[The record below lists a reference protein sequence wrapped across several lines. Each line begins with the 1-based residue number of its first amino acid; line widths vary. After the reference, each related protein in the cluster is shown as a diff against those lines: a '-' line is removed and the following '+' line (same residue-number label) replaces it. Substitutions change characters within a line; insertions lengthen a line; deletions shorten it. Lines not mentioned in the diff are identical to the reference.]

1 MLLVG
6 HMNKGGGKSQ
16 YRSLGSVDIYAA
28 ARSVLTVGRIPV
40 DDDMRAIVH
49 NKSNLSPAG
58 SAQAFGLT
66 PDGGFTWLGEY
77 DISIDEILNGTKKP
91 ESQFAKARRLIETAL
106 AKGPVLSVDMMQMAE
121 EQGISPK
128 TLNRAKDALGV
139 ISVKHGNQWY
149 WEIPIVVE
157 FTEVSQDGQDGQ
169 DGQDTQDG
177 QDDDCQDSHENT
189 MTTLTSLTILPCG
202 KEVV

>member
-91 ESQFAKARRLIETAL
+91 ESQFTKARRLLETEL
-106 AKGPVLSVDMMQMAE
+106 AHKEVASVEIMQMAE

-128 TLNRAKDALGV
+128 TLNRAKEALGV
-139 ISVKHGNQWY
+139 ISVKHGRQWF
-149 WEIPIVVE
+149 WVLPIEADYTVV
-157 FTEVSQDGQDGQ
+157 TEDGQHSQDGQDNHPC
-169 DGQDTQDG
+169 DGQK
-177 QDDDCQDSHENT
+177 NT
-189 MTTLTSLTILPCG
+189 MTNMTSLTIFNES
-202 KEVV
+202 EVF